1 MFSLSLL
8 YIGTSCDCF
17 ITTLVNTTNT
27 CATVCCVAFVIA
39 ETNSCITIT
48 VWLFCRWFYIIV
60 YIYLDVVGL
69 PSLYATLT
77 PTLSTLLWLTL
88 LILCGVLALLNSTNH
103 SCALVHT
110 NIYLYTYLLFTM
122 SHMYSVYTCVYV
134 YECVYLGTYVPL
146 FVSVPCL
153 YTSLSISLC
162 ASLYL
167 SVCASTLF
175 PTPLPT

>member
-39 ETNSCITIT
+39 ETNSCISIT

-88 LILCGVLALLNSTNH
+88 LVLCGVLALSNSTNH
-103 SCALVHT
+103 SCVLVHT
-110 NIYLYTYLLFTM
+110 NIYLYTYYLLCLICIRCIPACMCTN
-122 SHMYSVYTCVYV
+122 VYIWARMFLC
-134 YECVYLGTYVPL
+134 LSL
-146 FVSVPCL
+146 FPCL
-153 YTSLSISLC
+153 NTSLSLC
-162 ASLYL
+162 VSL
-167 SVCASTLF
+167 SVCASTIF